1 MRPDIGP
8 YAYRLLVAFLFV
20 GFFFFLLRI
29 IDVLLLAFAA
39 VLLAVLLRGLADWIG
54 QRLHLSTGW
63 LLALAILILVI
74 AIGVSVWL
82 FGREV
87 SAQVDQ
93 LTRILPEAWDRVRMR
108 LQDYA
113 WGRGLLRQIQDLDV
127 RTLSE
132 GVVSNVAS
140 VVMTTLGAVGN
151 LLLVVAGGVYLAVQP
166 GLYRDGVV
174 ALVPRDAEFRTRE
187 ALDGTGHALGQWLKG
202 QVIAMATIGVLTTF
216 GLWLLGVPS
225 ALALG
230 LLAGLAEFV
239 PLVGPI
245 ASAIPTLLVASSLGL
260 DTTLYVLGL
269 YVLVQQIESNVVTP
283 LVARKLISIPPALT
297 LFAIVA
303 MALAFGALGLL
314 LASPLTV
321 VLFVLVRKLY
331 VQAALGKGAHASA
344 VAGAMD
350 DRAC

>member
-1 MRPDIGP
+1 MRLDIGP
-8 YAYRLLVAFLFV
+8 YAYRLLVAFLFA
-20 GFFFFLLRI
+20 GFSLFLLRI
-29 IDVLLLAFAA
+29 VDVLLLAFAA

-63 LLALAILILVI
+63 ALALAILILLV
-74 AIGVSVWL
+74 AIGGSVWL

-87 SAQVDQ
+87 STQVDQ
-93 LTRILPEAWDRVRMR
+93 LARILPDAWDKVRGR

-113 WGRGLLRQIQDLDV
+113 WGRGLLRQIQDLDI

-132 GVVSNVAS
+132 GVVSNVTS
-140 VVMTTLGAVGN
+140 VVMTTLGALGN
-151 LLLVVAGGVYLAVQP
+151 VLLVVAGSVYLAVQP
-166 GLYRDGVV
+166 RLYRDGVV
-174 ALVPRDAEFRTRE
+174 ALVPRDAELRTRE
-187 ALDGTGHALGQWLKG
+187 ALDGAGHALGQWLKG
-202 QVIAMATIGVLTTF
+202 QVIAMATIGILTTL

-239 PLVGPI
+239 PLLGPI
-245 ASAIPTLLVASSLGL
+245 ASAIPALLVASSLGL
-260 DTTLYVLGL
+260 GTTLYVLGL

-283 LVARKLISIPPALT
+283 LVARKLISIPPALA

-331 VQAALGKGAHASA
+331 VQAALGKGEHAGA
-344 VAGAMD
+344 VAGAVD
-350 DRAC
+350 DRAR